1 MPDLIRHYDNKNQPI
16 ISPGAG
22 VLASTYFNLLRLQRG
37 EEYRAA
43 LPGVETL
50 YAVLSGNADIE
61 AGGSAFRGVGQ
72 RADIWSGK
80 ADSVYAP
87 AGTPVRV
94 RANAD
99 GTEIAVAGG
108 TCRTAFAPFRVP
120 PAEVEVVDVGSA
132 ETRSHRRIFHL
143 LGQNGVGRAGN
154 LLVSELY
161 CDHGCWS
168 GYPPHKHDE
177 DQGPAET
184 AHEELYHYRFRPA
197 TGFGAQLCFQPDGSS
212 TCYMTRHGDTFLL
225 DRGYHPTVTSPGHEE
240 YIFTILVGKTRRGL
254 VQNFKKDYDYL
265 MRGIPG
271 IQDMVDKFK

>member
-1 MPDLIRHYDNKNQPI
+1 MPDLIRRYDNKNHPI
-16 ISPGAG
+16 VTPRSG
-22 VLASTYFNLLRLQRG
+22 VLNSTYFNLVRLREG
-37 EEYRAA
+37 EAYQATLDGLES
-43 LPGVETL
+43 L
-50 YAVLSGNADIE
+50 YAVLSGNVDLE
-61 AGGSAFRGVGQ
+61 VGGAAFRDVG
-72 RADIWSGK
+72 RRPDIWSGN
-80 ADSVYAP
+80 ADSVYVP
-87 AGTPVRV
+87 AGAPVRV

-99 GTEIAVAGG
+99 GTEVAVAGG
-108 TCRTAFAPFRVP
+108 VCDKVLAPFRVLP
-120 PAEVEVVDVGSA
+120 GEVDMVNVGSV

-177 DQGPAET
+177 DRGRTET
-184 AHEELYHYRFRPA
+184 AHEELYHYRFRPE
-197 TGFGAQLCFQPDGSS
+197 TGFGAQLCFQPDGTA
-212 TCYMTRHGDTFLL
+212 TCFMTRHGDTFLL

-240 YIFTILVGKTRRGL
+240 YIFTILVGRTQRGL
-254 VQNFKKDYDYL
+254 VQHFKEDYGYL

>member
-1 MPDLIRHYDNKNQPI
+1 MPDLIRRYDNTNRPI
-16 ISPGAG
+16 VSPKSG
-22 VLASTYFNLLRLQRG
+22 VLASTYFNLVRLQKG
-37 EEYRAA
+37 EVYQATLE
-43 LPGVETL
+43 GIESL
-50 YAVLSGNADIE
+50 YAVMTGNVDLDVNGTAFPDVGRRPDIWSGNAD
-61 AGGSAFRGVGQ
+61 A
-72 RADIWSGK
+72 
-80 ADSVYAP
+80 VYAP
-87 AGTPVRV
+87 TGAAVRV

-99 GTEIAVAGG
+99 GTEVAVAGG
-108 TCRTAFAPFRVP
+108 LCPRVFAPFRVSP
-120 PAEVEVVDVGSA
+120 SEVDMVDVGSV

-177 DQGPAET
+177 DRGRTET
-184 AHEELYHYRFRPA
+184 AHEELYHYRFRPE
-197 TGFGAQLCFQPDGSS
+197 TGFGGQLCFQPDGTS

-240 YIFTILVGKTRRGL
+240 YIFTILVGKSQRGL
-254 VQNFKKDYDYL
+254 VQHFKEDYDYL

-271 IQDMVDKFK
+271 IQDMVNKFK